1 MCFNIPKWKDIG
13 ASKVVIDWI
22 SNGVPIIFDSEP
34 QPFYRENHSL
44 TVEQYDFVDKKVAE
58 LLLAGAIEQL
68 DYQPYC
74 VSPLGTA
81 PKKGEIK
88 YRLIHDLVELNDHC
102 FSSSFSYEDIRSVRK
117 CIHKRPAGDLGS
129 EKRFP
134 SYPYSGW
141 LQRLFWIRLERYI
154 LSLECVTFWLV

>member
-102 FSSSFSYEDIRSVRK
+102 FNGFADGPGRILTPFFSLIRPNYSNM
-117 CIHKRPAGDLGS
+117 KRPLNS
-129 EKRFP
+129 LLEKIVIGQIDRGIWDSF
-134 SYPYSGW
+134 
-141 LQRLFWIRLERYI
+141 
-154 LSLECVTFWLV
+154 